1 MFPHSVKATEDLM
14 KYEML
19 SVTLL
24 LTTKARGVS
33 LESRVEVRGQTCT
46 HTHYTTKSAWIM
58 RRLMISSLMFT
69 HTRMLMLQVSTPL
82 DGATYRQHKLRFLEQ
97 GNSRNERACQN
108 QKKEMFS

>member
-33 LESRVEVRGQTCT
+33 LESRVEVRGQRSDM
-46 HTHYTTKSAWIM
+46 YTYT
-58 RRLMISSLMFT
+58 L
-69 HTRMLMLQVSTPL
+69 H
-82 DGATYRQHKLRFLEQ
+82 
-97 GNSRNERACQN
+97 N
-108 QKKEMFS
+108 